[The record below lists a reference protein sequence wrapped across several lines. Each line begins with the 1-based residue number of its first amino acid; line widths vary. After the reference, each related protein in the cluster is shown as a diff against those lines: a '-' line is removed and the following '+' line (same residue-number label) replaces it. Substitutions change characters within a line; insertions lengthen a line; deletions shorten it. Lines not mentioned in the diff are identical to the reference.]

1 VLITETEISLFDL
14 TQAFEAIREDA
25 RALFD
30 RLLESG
36 QFVLGPELR
45 EFEEQFAQYC
55 GVDHCV
61 GVSDGTSALELAL
74 LALDIKPGAS
84 VITVPNTFVAVAEAI
99 AAARAR
105 PALVD
110 VDRSTRCLDPTALAA
125 AIDAETSAV
134 VPVHLYGRLAP
145 MPEIMEIC
153 RQPGIRVLEDAA
165 QAHGASLAGVRAG
178 GFGDAAAF
186 SFYPTKNLG
195 AAGDGGAIVSRS
207 TDIAEAARS
216 LRHHGSL
223 PDAPNRHVRHGRTAR
238 LDELQ
243 AGLLSM
249 RLVRLDRENDQRRLA
264 AERYRDLLSD
274 LTLILPPEDGPDERQ
289 VYHLFVIEVPE
300 RDRVLEALHRARIR
314 AAVHYPTPIHMQPA
328 WRELGYA
335 RGDFP
340 VAEYFAEH
348 CLSLPIFPGITEAEQ
363 VRVADVLRAVLG

>member
-1 VLITETEISLFDL
+1 VLLTEAEIPLFDV
-14 TQAFEAIREDA
+14 TRSFEAIREDA
-25 RALFD
+25 RGLFD

-36 QFVLGPELR
+36 QLVLGPELR
-45 EFEEQFAQYC
+45 DFERRFAHYC

-74 LALDIKPGAS
+74 RALDIEPGAA

-99 AAARAR
+99 AAAHAR
-105 PALVD
+105 PALID
-110 VDRSTRCLDPTALAA
+110 VDRRTRCLDVGALAS
-125 AIDAETSAV
+125 AIDADTSAV
-134 VPVHLYGRLAP
+134 VPVHLFGRMAP
-145 MPEIMEIC
+145 MPAIMEIC
-153 RQPGIRVLEDAA
+153 RRAGIRVLEDAA

-195 AAGDGGAIVSRS
+195 AAGDGGAIVCRS
-207 TDIAEAARS
+207 KATADAARS

-238 LDELQ
+238 LDDLQ

-249 RLVRLDRENDQRRLA
+249 RLARLEDENDQRRLA
-264 AERYRDLLSD
+264 AERYRGLLSD
-274 LTLILPPEDGPDERQ
+274 LPMILPPDDGPDEHQ
-289 VYHLFVIEVPE
+289 VYHLFVIEVPQ
-300 RDRVLEALHRARIR
+300 RDRVLEALHAARIR
-314 AAVHYPTPIHMQPA
+314 AAIHYPTPIHMQPA
-328 WRELGYA
+328 WRGLGYA

-340 VAEYFAEH
+340 VAEHLAEH

-363 VRVADVLRAVLG
+363 IRVADVLQAVLG